1 MEFTR
6 SVQTLRRRS
15 AINITCK
22 ETSAVWSTN
31 VGFTNNA
38 YGKRISVYIMLID
51 YNVTT
56 ETRIKMKTY
65 TTKQINVN

>member
-1 MEFTR
+1 MW
-6 SVQTLRRRS
+6 VLQ
-15 AINITCK
+15 
-22 ETSAVWSTN
+22 
-31 VGFTNNA
+31 NNA